1 MMTREELKDKRN
13 EGEDLMHTALYAN
26 VDPETANITMIE
38 LLRAVL
44 VSLGS
49 IKWELQYMNDAFDW
63 AMNREEEQAY
73 KDSKAGFENKV
84 GGTD

>member
-13 EGEDLMHTALYAN
+13 EGKDLMHAALYAN

-44 VSLGS
+44 VSLGA
-49 IKWELQYMNDAFDW
+49 IKWELEYMNDKQDDLTDLFTKD
-63 AMNREEEQAY
+63 Y